1 MPAFLEAGTEVA
13 GARVTS
19 FIGRGGMAVVYKA
32 EDLRLGRNVALK
44 LLAPELSQN
53 ERFQQRFMRESRLA
67 ASIDHPNIIPIYEA
81 GETGGLL
88 YIVMRYVDGSDLKA
102 VIEREGPL
110 SPERLV
116 QLLRQ
121 VSGALDAAHA
131 RGLVHR
137 DVKPGNILIASGAG
151 TEHED
156 HVYLTDFGLTKRSSS
171 LSGLTATGHFLGTI
185 DYVAPEQIT
194 GNPVDA
200 RTDIYALGCVLYES
214 ATGTVPYERDDD
226 AALLWAHLVEA
237 PPSIRE
243 RRPELPDGLDTVIS
257 TAMAKAPDERYSSC
271 RELAVA
277 VQALLGVAGGS
288 SAGGSSSAGPVA
300 AASPKAPP
308 GPVEPAESA
317 ESAEPVGLDG
327 RQEPGSGS
335 INWGP
340 PTVQQAPD
348 AEAEAESEVEAEAEV
363 EACQPAQA
371 WEEPALAEAGAAS
384 TRSRPPRPQRAPG
397 RRGRLVA
404 LLAVAVVL
412 LAAVPAVFL
421 VNSFRNPDRL
431 TETSA
436 RDNLV
441 PFSFKYPG
449 AWRRNAAG
457 INVVFSPAG
466 RELTTLFSQKGT
478 GDSWKPVNELLKGD
492 SDKAVG
498 LATSFTSTVVEAG
511 SAEQLKEALQ
521 PLLPVNAAF
530 SKGPDQLLVG
540 GYAADK
546 LEGDLTDPADPGARL
561 HFMAIVVQVQRP
573 EPKTVY
579 LVFFA
584 PQDRFDGKRD
594 LFGQMQDTVDFL
606 S

>member
-13 GARVTS
+13 GYRVTS

-121 VSGALDAAHA
+121 VGGALDAAHA

-300 AASPKAPP
+300 DAPPKAPP

-335 INWGP
+335 IDWGP
-340 PTVQQAPD
+340 PTVQQAPEPEAGSE
-348 AEAEAESEVEAEAEV
+348 AEAEAEAEAG
-363 EACQPAQA
+363 QPAQA

-404 LLAVAVVL
+404 LLAVAAVL
-412 LAAVPAVFL
+412 LAAIPAVFL

-449 AWRRNAAG
+449 TWRRNAAG

-478 GDSWKPVNELLKGD
+478 GDSWKPVNELLKND
-492 SDKAVG
+492 PDKAVG
-498 LATSFTSTVVEAG
+498 LAASFTSTVVEAG

-521 PLLPVNAAF
+521 PLLPVNATF
-530 SKGPDQLLVG
+530 SAGPDQLLVG